1 MRFGNIFF
9 ALFLPYHRI
18 GETGRTR
25 QSLTQFIHRILSFDP
40 DGSRCDAFDSVDTNM
55 KILQY
60 RINVDEL
67 SFPRQQK
74 KNKKTKPNYT
84 QFLGT
89 SETFGAIHIS
99 VYGACSTHCQCLWL
113 SCGITNIVG
122 AALPSVCMSLPH
134 YFSLTLPLYYVSSVL
149 VVCSKCVRCCVA
161 NEEGS
166 MNLAA

>member
-1 MRFGNIFF
+1 M
-9 ALFLPYHRI
+9 
-18 GETGRTR
+18 
-25 QSLTQFIHRILSFDP
+25 S
-40 DGSRCDAFDSVDTNM
+40 SVFRAS
-55 KILQY
+55 K
-60 RINVDEL
+60 
-67 SFPRQQK
+67 K